1 MSSILPPKKEVML
14 ALLERT
20 SVFMHLD
27 PRRAEVVVPPWFKK
41 QPQLVLQLGLNMPV
55 PIRDLSVDDECVSC
69 TLSFNRSPFFC
80 WVPWTAVFALVGE
93 DGRALVWP
101 DDVPPE
107 VAAQAQKVARAAGPG
122 AAAAPTPP
130 RAHLRAVGDATHEQR
145 AGATRQGESMA
156 APPGPAPAGAAPP
169 AGADPAPLAG
179 ADPAPLAGAGSSSA
193 EADATPGERA
203 PPPAAPPRAVEGGP
217 DGEATTGAERKPRP
231 AWLRVVK

>member
-27 PRRAEVVVPPWFKK
+27 PRRAEVVGPPWFKK

-107 VAAQAQKVARAAGPG
+107 VAPGAEGGQGRGARRSGGANPAARAPEGRRGRHSRAAGRRDAPG
-122 AAAAPTPP
+122 
-130 RAHLRAVGDATHEQR
+130 RI
-145 AGATRQGESMA
+145 MA

-169 AGADPAPLAG
+169 AGADPAP
-179 ADPAPLAGAGSSSA
+179 PAGAGSSSA
-193 EADATPGERA
+193 EADATPVELA
-203 PPPAAPPRAVEGGP
+203 PPPRRRPSGGR
-217 DGEATTGAERKPRP
+217 GA
-231 AWLRVVK
+231 